1 VQAIWHKRELLWS
14 KIQGS
19 FCVVLNCKAAVS
31 GTAVQAMLLFTR
43 NVINLKKN
51 FTNTYHWV
59 SDRGQ
64 LIKNEDDILD

>member
-1 VQAIWHKRELLWS
+1 METQEQVIAYITEL
-14 KIQGS
+14 KEGKGS
-19 FCVVLNCKAAVS
+19 C
-31 GTAVQAMLLFTR
+31 LLLCI

>member
-1 VQAIWHKRELLWS
+1 MKYRLTSREGLSELLR
-14 KIQGS
+14 
-19 FCVVLNCKAAVS
+19 
-31 GTAVQAMLLFTR
+31 T

>member
-1 VQAIWHKRELLWS
+1 MCVDEKVSKTRE
-14 KIQGS
+14 
-19 FCVVLNCKAAVS
+19 C
-31 GTAVQAMLLFTR
+31 T